1 VRSSLLAWLEG
12 GLTYWVS
19 VPCAPLDGVPQAGM
33 CTAERTVSM
42 LHGGVLLAV
51 VTVVLVVLGGLV
63 FRHRDVD

>member
-1 VRSSLLAWLEG
+1 
-12 GLTYWVS
+12 
-19 VPCAPLDGVPQAGM
+19 
-33 CTAERTVSM
+33 M